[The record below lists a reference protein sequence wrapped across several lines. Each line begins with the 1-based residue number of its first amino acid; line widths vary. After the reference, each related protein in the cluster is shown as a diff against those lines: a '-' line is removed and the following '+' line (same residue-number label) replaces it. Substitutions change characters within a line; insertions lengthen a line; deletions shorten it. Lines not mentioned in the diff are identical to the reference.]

1 MAYEQAQLMK
11 EKIDLLQNYQAKS
24 TIVNPNINDVDVFS
38 IVSDKEYAYV
48 NFLK

>member
-1 MAYEQAQLMK
+1 MAYEQAPIDE

-38 IVSDKEYAYV
+38 IVSDKEYAYM
-48 NFLK
+48 